1 MNLNN
6 NGNKFV
12 IIISALLILFI
23 NCSEGFIPSSPR
35 GISSL
40 VVASRHNDSR
50 RRLAR
55 RSTTVVPVGRR
66 RRRRNDDDVGVDVD
80 GCDTTVT
87 VPRRPASPSF
97 PPNDD
102 GCREGEE
109 EEEEEEA
116 NNANATTRRG
126 ILLRTMMAAT
136 TTVALSSGASAT
148 NAILDRP
155 SSEDDDDDDD
165 DGGGGGGGM
174 ISVPLEYIPALNAY
188 VAHYYLFGERF
199 GAIVDTGSPFLTVPS
214 TCSAWSYKYKWGC
227 YHPEKTFDS
236 GLSNTIEGFDN
247 NQGTVVW
254 RKAGF
259 AFDGESR
266 PEMLTFGVF
275 GPDLLDG
282 PGGVFLGLIRDT
294 DRWIRP
300 SFLGQTGYSS
310 FRVDLRRTRSTPPR
324 LVLSK
329 KAMIRRYDDDY
340 IPLVRDLNRRYGAP
354 VVHYAARA
362 SGFVVNGLPLKLDV
376 RNPTYVI
383 FDTGL
388 SGMAVS
394 DELFEGR
401 NLQARKN
408 REKSLWGE
416 VAVSFETRA
425 GGSIELRAAKPI
437 TTPLG
442 KDTPWTRVKGNLI
455 VLGLAFLDG
464 TALTIDIDDGKL
476 EIATEDG
483 VE

>member
-1 MNLNN
+1 
-6 NGNKFV
+6 
-12 IIISALLILFI
+12 
-23 NCSEGFIPSSPR
+23 
-35 GISSL
+35 
-40 VVASRHNDSR
+40 
-50 RRLAR
+50 
-55 RSTTVVPVGRR
+55 
-66 RRRRNDDDVGVDVD
+66 
-80 GCDTTVT
+80 
-87 VPRRPASPSF
+87 
-97 PPNDD
+97 
-102 GCREGEE
+102 
-109 EEEEEEA
+109 
-116 NNANATTRRG
+116 
-126 ILLRTMMAAT
+126 MMAAT
-136 TTVALSSGASAT
+136 STVALSSGASAT
-148 NAILDRP
+148 TAILDRP
-155 SSEDDDDDDD
+155 SSVAAADDDDDDD
-165 DGGGGGGGM
+165 DDGGM

-188 VAHYYLFGERF
+188 VVHYYLFGERF

-214 TCSAWSYKYKWGC
+214 TCSARSYKYKWGC
-227 YHPEKTFDS
+227 YHPEKTYDS

-259 AFDGESR
+259 AFFDGESR

-310 FRVDLRRTRSTPPR
+310 FRVDLRRTPR

-329 KAMIRRYDDDY
+329 QSMIRRYDDDY

-408 REKSLWGE
+408 REKSLWGT
-416 VAVSFETRA
+416 VSVSFETRA
-425 GGSIELRAAKPI
+425 GGTIELRAAKPI

-442 KDTPWTRVKGNLI
+442 KDTPWTRVRGNLI

-476 EIATEDG
+476 AIATGG
-483 VE
+483 VK